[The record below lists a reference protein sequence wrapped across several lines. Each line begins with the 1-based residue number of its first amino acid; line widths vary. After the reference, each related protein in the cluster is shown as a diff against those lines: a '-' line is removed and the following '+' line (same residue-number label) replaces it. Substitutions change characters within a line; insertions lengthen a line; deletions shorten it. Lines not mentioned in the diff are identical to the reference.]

1 MLKANCL
8 SRMFARSLTTGLA
21 ISLLT
26 IALAGNIQAQEPP
39 GGVKISSNQASF
51 NYTICTKSQNRDVLA
66 DISASTEAQPQTGT
80 VLAQFTSFPL
90 PKDKPTSLNGD
101 TVFSLVNSFR
111 ANRGLPAFEKDPNLC
126 ELAVARAQEAYNELQ
141 TGKVLHSGL
150 YNRNLPYWVTE
161 NVKYG
166 PSEQDALNWWI
177 GSPIH
182 YKALISDAKYSCG
195 ACYDNVCVELFTSYT
210 PK

>member
-1 MLKANCL
+1 MLKANSL
-8 SRMFARSLTTGLA
+8 YRISSRLLTFGFA
-21 ISLLT
+21 ISILM
-26 IALAGNIQAQEPP
+26 LAPASQVQAQEQAA
-39 GGVKISSNQASF
+39 GLKISTNQASF
-51 NYTICTKSQNRDVLA
+51 NYTICAKSQNRDVLA
-66 DISASTEAQPQTGT
+66 DIFVPADPQPQTGS
-80 VLAQFTSFPL
+80 VIAAFAMA
-90 PKDKPTSLNGD
+90 KPVGDSLNGD
-101 TVFSLVNSFR
+101 TVFSLVNGFR
-111 ANRGLPAFEKDPNLC
+111 TSNGLPAFEKDANLC
-126 ELAVARAQEAYNELQ
+126 ELAKIRAQEAYNEIQ

-182 YKALISDAKYSCG
+182 HKALVSDAKYSCG
-195 ACYDNVCVELFTSYT
+195 ACYDHVCVELFTSYT